1 MKINARKHLEIRL
14 QNLAFTLLF
23 LAAIGLLGWLSQ
35 RYAHQ
40 FDWTAGARHSL
51 SEPSLK
57 VLQLFDGPLQIKAYA
72 REDKALREAIA
83 DQVDRFQRHKPDL
96 TLTFINPDTQ
106 PDQTREQG
114 IQALGEM
121 RAEYQGRSQEILEA
135 SESAITNALQRL
147 AHSKEQHIVF
157 LEGHGERSPTGHA
170 NQDLGQFGDELER
183 KGIKISLLNLATIP
197 DIPDNTDVLVL
208 DGPRVNLLPG
218 EVVKIQDYVKKGGNL
233 WWMIDPGD
241 LHGLAPLT
249 DLLGL
254 KILPGTVVDAST
266 QMMGINDPTFALVPD
281 YPAHPITQGFSS
293 MTVYPGA
300 VALVDTGKSEFKAT
314 PLLTT
319 VRRSWTETG
328 PIQDKIKFEAEKG
341 EHEGPL
347 TIGFALT
354 KQKTATKSK
363 PVKEPSKEAAPE
375 QRIVV
380 IGDGDFLANTYLGNG
395 GNLNLGL
402 NIIHWLSQNDQFINL
417 PAKTAPDKT
426 LDLSNLATVLIF
438 TVFLLLIPLALFGA
452 GVLIWLKRRRR

>member
-40 FDWTAGARHSL
+40 FDWTAGSRHSL

-121 RAEYQGRSQEILEA
+121 RVEYQGRSQEILEA

-183 KGIKISLLNLATIP
+183 KGIKISLLNLAAVP

-314 PLLTT
+314 PFLTT

-347 TIGFALT
+347 TIGFALI
-354 KQKTATKSK
+354 KQKTATNSK
-363 PVKEPSKEAAPE
+363 PAKEPSKEAAPE